1 MNTPNAPVFRKLD
14 CYSVPVTDLDSG
26 IEFYGKLGHSLL
38 WRDGNHSAGLR
49 LPDSDAEIVLHT
61 DKRPVETCLL
71 VDSVAASIGRI
82 QSAGGKLLFGPIE
95 IKVGQYAML
104 RDPWDNPL
112 AILDFSNG
120 KLVTDAAGNVIG
132 NEKADTD

>member
-1 MNTPNAPVFRKLD
+1 MNTPNGPVFRKLD

-26 IEFYGKLGHSLL
+26 IDFYSKLGHSLL
-38 WRDGNHSAGLR
+38 WRDGNHSAGLS

-71 VDSVAASIGRI
+71 VDSVAASIKQI
-82 QSAGGKLLFGPIE
+82 QAAGGKLLFGPIE

-104 RDPWDNPL
+104 SDPWDNPL

-120 KLVTDAAGNVIG
+120 KLVTDAEGNVIG
-132 NEKADTD
+132 NEKAEGK